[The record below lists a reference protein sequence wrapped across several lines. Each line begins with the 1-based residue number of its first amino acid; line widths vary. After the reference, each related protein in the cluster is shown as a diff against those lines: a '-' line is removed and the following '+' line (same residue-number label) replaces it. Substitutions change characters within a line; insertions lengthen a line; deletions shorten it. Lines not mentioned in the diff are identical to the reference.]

1 MTNADQP
8 QPLDRYVSFLGL
20 DCDRKAERFVATLR
34 EALEHGET
42 TDPFW
47 TYFRAKLDGERG
59 PAHDA
64 LYHVH
69 CHINDLRDL
78 LARAERPDLDELLE
92 ALEHD
97 CC

>member
-8 QPLDRYVSFLGL
+8 QPLDRYVSFIAL
-20 DCDRKAERFVATLR
+20 DCDHKAERLVATLR
-34 EALEHGET
+34 EALDQGET

-78 LARAERPDLDELLE
+78 LARAERPDLNELLE